1 MDYIYHLSRI
11 MDAIA
16 GWLNG
21 FLPDWLDI
29 IVLGLIGVVGVL
41 AFVVPSLMVLIYIE
55 RKLIGRF
62 QIRTGLMRVG
72 PHGVLQPVADAIKVL
87 TKESMTPDKAD
98 KTVFNLAPVI
108 ALAPALMVW
117 AVLPFAK
124 DLHFTDLNIGILYVV
139 SISTL
144 TIIGAFMAG
153 WSSNNKFALLGAMRT
168 VAQMVSYEVPLVL
181 SLIGVVLV
189 TGSLSLVSIVDRQ
202 TVPFLLL
209 QPVGFLI
216 YFISALAE
224 LNRAPM
230 DLMEAES
237 EIIAG
242 YHTEYSGFK
251 FAIYYL
257 AEYTHALAMAA
268 MVSSVFLGGWNLFGG
283 WFSGSFIPQYI
294 WFALKVYFI
303 FAVLVWIRATVPRM
317 RVDQLMGFA
326 WKTLLPI
333 ALANVFL
340 TGLGIL
346 VFPDNDLLL
355 AVFGWLPIPVGL
367 LWLRFKPGAVERGGR
382 EAVVRSEY
390 QPTLAK

>member
-189 TGSLSLVSIVDRQ
+189 TGSLSLVSIVDWQ

-268 MVSSVFLGGWNLFGG
+268 MVISVFLCGWNLFGG

-355 AVFGWLPIPVGL
+355 AVFGWLPIPVAL